1 MVPAAPI
8 KLIHVA
14 NEVMTEFIR
23 NYTVLFQYLKKL
35 KTHKREKKKNN
46 AIISISH
53 RIDRVNTN
61 S

>member
-1 MVPAAPI
+1 MVPAVPI

-14 NEVMTEFIR
+14 NEVKTEFIR

-35 KTHKREKKKNN
+35 KAHKREIDN

-53 RIDRVNTN
+53 DQP
-61 S
+61 SEY

>member
-35 KTHKREKKKNN
+35 KTHKRETKK
-46 AIISISH
+46 
-53 RIDRVNTN
+53 
-61 S
+61 